1 MMEQL
6 AANII
11 AENMM
16 SQVDSGGHHYQVLTE
31 VTDHK
36 NDDSA
41 IAKVDG
47 FIKSSIGKLHR
58 KRTTR
63 IWRLLVEWKDGPFDW
78 VPLKELKQYNP
89 VDLAEY
95 AVANEISDEP
105 AFKWWVKG
113 TLLPSPFH
121 IKYNTTPSSRFFTK
135 SCCGCCY
142 HIIRRI
148 ENLCRLE

>member
-1 MMEQL
+1 M
-6 AANII
+6 
-11 AENMM
+11 
-16 SQVDSGGHHYQVLTE
+16 
-31 VTDHK
+31 TDHK

-47 FIKSSIGKLHR
+47 FIKSSIGNLHR

-63 IWRLLVEWKDGPFDW
+63 IWRLLVEWKDGPFDL

-105 AFKWWVKG
+105 AFNWWFKETFQHRDRIISV
-113 TLLPSPFH
+113 LAH
-121 IKYNTTPSSRFFTK
+121 IT
-135 SCCGCCY
+135 
-142 HIIRRI
+142 
-148 ENLCRLE
+148 